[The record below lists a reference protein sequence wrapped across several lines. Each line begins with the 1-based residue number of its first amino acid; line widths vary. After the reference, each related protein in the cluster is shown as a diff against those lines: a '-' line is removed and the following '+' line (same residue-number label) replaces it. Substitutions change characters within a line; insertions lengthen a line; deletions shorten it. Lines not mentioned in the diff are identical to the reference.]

1 MPNKFKI
8 ATAVAAL
15 GTAYGLGAYRSR
27 RKYVKALQI
36 IDEVEERRASLDEQ
50 LKYLVNVLN
59 EHRIVLDEFDLIV
72 LKSVMQV

>member
-1 MPNKFKI
+1 MPTKLQI
-8 ATAVAAL
+8 AAGVTAL
-15 GTAYGLGAYRSR
+15 GTAYGLGAYRSQ

-36 IDEVEERRASLDEQ
+36 IDEVEERRTSLAEQ
-50 LKYLVNVLN
+50 LRYLVNVLN